1 MFIVFLAV
9 LHPKKKLLQGEGNT
23 RFFQYGERCFWY
35 ILFFFFS
42 FPFLVFI
49 AFDKNS
55 SDRKEFRMEIIFQPL
70 PALDSFCKTFSNCQ
84 SFELSNGNSVSFF
97 FFFSRHAFPFCS
109 YSRLNFI
116 D

>member
-1 MFIVFLAV
+1 MERDVF
-9 LHPKKKLLQGEGNT
+9 GI
-23 RFFQYGERCFWY
+23 YC
-35 ILFFFFS
+35 FFFS